1 MADQPQPQAA
11 APPPTRSEMPPWVP
25 RAVLVLMLGV
35 AGLYIVFRMAV
46 RLRALLVL
54 LLVAFFVSLALEP
67 AVNNLARR
75 GWKRGTATGLLF
87 GVVVVFVVAFT
98 AGVGS
103 LFVNEV
109 GDLIVDV
116 PRYAEGAVRWANDA
130 VGLDASSDLLGESV
144 RNSTFFQNL
153 TGGMASTALAAGT
166 SLLGLVVSAFTV
178 GLFAFY
184 LTADA
189 PKFRRTIAS
198 LLPPARQ
205 RRLLYVW
212 ELATQ
217 MTGQYLYSR
226 GLLAIFSAAA
236 HAVFFIVV
244 GLPNAVVLATWVGLV
259 SQFVPTIGTYLAAI
273 LPLVVAL
280 ARDPLDAL
288 WVLIFVFVYQ
298 NIEAYLLTP
307 RVTSQTLALNAAVAF
322 GAVLAGAAILGA
334 VGAILALPAAAVIQA
349 VITAS
354 ARRHEVVASPLTDD
368 PTTPRTPSPHAT

>member
-1 MADQPQPQAA
+1 
-11 APPPTRSEMPPWVP
+11 MPPWVP

-46 RLRALLVL
+46 RLRGLLVL
-54 LLVAFFVSLALEP
+54 LLVAFFLSLALEP

-87 GVVVVFVVAFT
+87 GVVVLFTVAFT

-116 PRYAEGAVRWANDA
+116 PRYVEDTVRWANGA
-130 VGLDASSDLLGESV
+130 FGLDLSSDLLGESL
-144 RNSTFFQNL
+144 RDSAFFQRL
-153 TGGMASTALAAGT
+153 TSGLASTAFAAGT
-166 SLLGLVVSAFTV
+166 SLLGLVASVFTV

-184 LTADA
+184 LTADG
-189 PKFRRTIAS
+189 PKLRRTICS
-198 LLPPARQ
+198 VLPPPRQ
-205 RRLLYVW
+205 RRMLFVW
-212 ELATQ
+212 DLATQ
-217 MTGQYLYSR
+217 MTGHYLYSR
-226 GLLAIFSAAA
+226 GLLAIFSAVA
-236 HAVFFIVV
+236 HAVAFVV
-244 GLPNAVVLATWVGLV
+244 IGVPNAVVLAAWVGLV

-280 ARDPLDAL
+280 ANDPLDAV
-288 WVLIFVFVYQ
+288 WVLVFVVLYQ
-298 NIEAYLLTP
+298 QVEAYVLTP

-322 GAVLAGAAILGA
+322 GAVLAGGYLLGA

-349 VITAS
+349 LITAS

-368 PTTPRTPSPHAT
+368 PATPRTPAPHAT